1 MSTSSPECCAWNIR
15 QDRRR
20 HGIRTA
26 QPGAFRRSGWRP
38 GAMTIL
44 PLVLLSLLGAC
55 RKGLRTDMMPL
66 DNTGMSYSSIKELR
80 DLDVVN
86 AEVLELVKAKQA
98 GFSDQSCVE
107 LVRIIHGRNQP
118 FRSGDAVAGLRQA
131 GVSELVIL
139 ELARLDQV
147 GLWAGQAQAMRLAG
161 LSDAVILEVAR
172 HRAEGKPVLSG
183 ASLAELKNVGV
194 SESTLLELAHRGVP
208 DDQKSTIVLLRQRKW
223 NDAQILHQYPAP

>member
-1 MSTSSPECCAWNIR
+1 MA
-15 QDRRR
+15 
-20 HGIRTA
+20 
-26 QPGAFRRSGWRP
+26 
-38 GAMTIL
+38 IL

-80 DLDVVN
+80 DLNVVS
-86 AEVLELVKAKQA
+86 AEVSELVKAKQA
-98 GFSDQSCVE
+98 GFSDESCVE
-107 LVRIIHGRNQP
+107 LVRITHGRNQL

-131 GVSELVIL
+131 GVSEPVIL

-147 GLWAGQAQAMRLAG
+147 GLWAGPAQAMRLAG

-183 ASLAELKNVGV
+183 ASLAELKNAGM

-208 DDQKSTIVLLRQRKW
+208 DDQKSTIVLLRQRRW